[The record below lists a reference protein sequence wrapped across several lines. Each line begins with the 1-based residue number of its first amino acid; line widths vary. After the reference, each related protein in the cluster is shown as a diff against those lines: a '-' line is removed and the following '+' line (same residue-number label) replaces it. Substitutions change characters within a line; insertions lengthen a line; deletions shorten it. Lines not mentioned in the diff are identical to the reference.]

1 MLNLK
6 DKVAMITGAAQGIG
20 RACAESFARAGAHLF
35 LVDIDHDLIRET
47 AKEFNDSGLDCLA
60 LGVDISSLKQVEE
73 AVGKALDKFKK
84 IDILINNAGI
94 TRDALLLRMKEED
107 WDKVLTVNLK
117 GVFNCTKVVSRA
129 MVKQRAGSIVN
140 IASIIGQ
147 IGNAGQANYAA
158 SKAGVI
164 GFAKSVAREL
174 AARQITVNAI
184 APGFIKTRMTESL
197 SEEVK
202 NKMLERIPLGR
213 FAEPEEVAD
222 LAVFLAGSS
231 ARYIT
236 GQVFRVDGGMV
247 M

>member
-1 MLNLK
+1 MLDLK
-6 DKVAMITGAAQGIG
+6 DKVVMITGAAQGIG
-20 RACAESFARAGAHLF
+20 KACAESFAREKTHLF
-35 LVDIDHDLIRET
+35 LVDINQDLVKQV
-47 AKEFNDSGLDCLA
+47 AKEFNDSGGNCLA
-60 LGVDISSLKQVEE
+60 LGVDISSLNQVEG
-73 AVGKALDKFKK
+73 AVGKALDKFQK

-94 TRDALLLRMKEED
+94 TRDALLLRMKEEE

-117 GVFNCTKVVSRA
+117 GVFNCTKVVSRI
-129 MVKQRAGSIVN
+129 MIKQRAGSIIS

-147 IGNAGQANYAA
+147 VGNAGQANYAA

-164 GFAKSVAREL
+164 GFTKSVAREL
-174 AARQITVNAI
+174 APRQITVNAI

-213 FAEPEEVAD
+213 FAEPKEVAG

>member
-1 MLNLK
+1 MLDLK
-6 DKVAMITGAAQGIG
+6 NKVAMITGAAQGIG

-35 LVDIDHDLIRET
+35 LVDIDRDLIQKT
-47 AKEFNDSGLDCLA
+47 AKEFSDSGFDCLA
-60 LGVDISSLKQVEE
+60 LEVDISSLNQVEE

-129 MVKQRAGSIVN
+129 MVKQRTGAIVN
-140 IASIIGQ
+140 IASVIGQ

-213 FAEPEEVAD
+213 FAEPEEVAG

>member
-20 RACAESFARAGAHLF
+20 KACAESFARAGARLF
-35 LVDIDHDLIRET
+35 LADIDQDLVGKA
-47 AKEFNDSGLDCLA
+47 AKEFNDSGIDCLA
-60 LGVDISSLKQVEE
+60 LAVDISFLNQVEE
-73 AVGKALDKFKK
+73 TVGKALDKFKK

-117 GVFNCTKVVSRA
+117 GVFNCTKVVSRG
-129 MVKQRAGSIVN
+129 MVKQRAGSIIS

-147 IGNAGQANYAA
+147 IGNAGQGNYAA

-164 GFAKSVAREL
+164 GFTKSVAREL
-174 AARQITVNAI
+174 ASREITVNAI

-213 FAEPEEVAD
+213 FAEPEEVAS

>member
-1 MLNLK
+1 MLDLK
-6 DKVAMITGAAQGIG
+6 DKVAMITGAARGIG

-35 LVDIDHDLIRET
+35 LIDIDRDLIQKT
-47 AKEFNDSGLDCLA
+47 AKEFSDSGLDCLA
-60 LGVDISSLKQVEE
+60 LEVDISSLNQVEE

-129 MVKQRAGSIVN
+129 MVKQRAGAIVN

-213 FAEPEEVAD
+213 FAEPEEVAA

>member
-1 MLNLK
+1 MLDLK

-20 RACAESFARAGAHLF
+20 RACAESFARAGAYLF
-35 LVDIDHDLIRET
+35 LVDIDQDSIRKT
-47 AKEFNDSGLDCLA
+47 AKEFNDSGFDCLA
-60 LGVDISSLKQVEE
+60 LGVDISSLNQVEE
-73 AVGKALDKFKK
+73 AVRKALDKLKK

-107 WDKVLTVNLK
+107 WDKVLAVNLK

-164 GFAKSVAREL
+164 GFAKSAAREL

>member
-1 MLNLK
+1 MLDLK

-20 RACAESFARAGAHLF
+20 KACAESFARAGTHLF
-35 LVDIDHDLIRET
+35 LVDINQDLVRQA
-47 AKEFNDSGLDCLA
+47 AKEFNDSGLNCLA
-60 LGVDISSLKQVEE
+60 LGVDISSLNQVEE
-73 AVGKALDKFKK
+73 AVGKALDKFRK

-94 TRDALLLRMKEED
+94 TRDALLLRMKEDE

-117 GVFNCTKVVSRA
+117 GVFNCTKVVSRV
-129 MVKQRAGSIVN
+129 MIKQRAGSIVS

-164 GFAKSVAREL
+164 GFTKSVAREL
-174 AARQITVNAI
+174 APRQITVNAI

-213 FAEPEEVAD
+213 FAEPKEVAD